1 MNFLVMPIFTFF
13 ILGSLSIVFLS
24 GVQSISSQSDT
35 NSSSIENISVK
46 IISPSQGKLVPTGE
60 LTISGI
66 SSDNQEKECVVFV
79 DWNDL
84 KPFQSVRAAGPGGI
98 DDYSEWIFTY
108 DSSYHEIIEGENEL
122 TSKITCL
129 DENKPLTKWNSINV
143 TGSTTESMPLSNF
156 SRPNTSF
163 TITST
168 ESKDKQ
174 QQQQVPLKTVMPG
187 SNPKDNATTPAVIED
202 NLTLLQTSNLIPG
215 KESSTFIESVN
226 TQQQQVPLKT
236 VMPGSNP
243 KDNATTPAV
252 IEDNLTLLQMSN
264 NTTNTN
270 TNTNTTV
277 EENVSPIPLSN
288 SSDSQIEMIV
298 PNESTNEKKI
308 NNTNTS
314 TISRNGNTPINNLT
328 TNQFPEFTEQQ
339 LQPPIVEEQLQQPSS
354 NIDNNTEIL
363 NSQQLQPPIVEEQDQ
378 QQQQQQQQQQ
388 LQQLQPPIVEEQD
401 QQPSSNIDNNT
412 EILNSQRPEL
422 DNNPTEGMFPP
433 FKLPSIFP

>member
-46 IISPSQGKLVPTGE
+46 IISPSQGKLVPTGK

-163 TITST
+163 TMTST

-226 TQQQQVPLKT
+226 TQQQQFPLQT

-264 NTTNTN
+264 NTTN

-339 LQPPIVEEQLQQPSS
+339 LQPPIVEEQ
-354 NIDNNTEIL
+354 
-363 NSQQLQPPIVEEQDQ
+363 
-378 QQQQQQQQQQ
+378 
-388 LQQLQPPIVEEQD
+388 D